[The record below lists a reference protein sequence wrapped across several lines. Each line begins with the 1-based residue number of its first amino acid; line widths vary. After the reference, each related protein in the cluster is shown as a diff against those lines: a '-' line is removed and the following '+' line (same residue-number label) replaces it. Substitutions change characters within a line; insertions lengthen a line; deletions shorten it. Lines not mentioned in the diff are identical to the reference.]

1 MTIQRKKRLT
11 EVASNR
17 QQGVLVL
24 EDIHDPHNAAACL
37 RSADAFGFQYVYF
50 IFSGKDKSDAAPF
63 NPKRVG
69 KTTSS
74 SANKWLD
81 FKVFNSIKA
90 CVKELR
96 KQKYHIVATAL
107 TGKNLKSIEHAK
119 LDTPK
124 LAIILGNEHRGI
136 SAEAAELADE
146 CVYIPMRG
154 MVESF
159 NLSVAATLF
168 LYEITRQRQVKGMK
182 KYLLPAKEKAKLVK
196 EFLRRG
202 TK

>member
-11 EVASNR
+11 EVASKR

-37 RSADAFGFQYVYF
+37 RSADAFGFQNVYF
-50 IFSGKDKSDAAPF
+50 IFSGKNQSDATSF

-69 KTTSS
+69 KATSS

-81 FKVFNSIKA
+81 FKVFTSTKA
-90 CVKELR
+90 CIKELR

-107 TGKNLKSIEHAK
+107 TGKKRKSIEQVRFTA
-119 LDTPK
+119 PK

-136 SAEAAELADE
+136 SVEAAELADE

-168 LYEITRQRQVKGMK
+168 LYEITRQRQANGMK
-182 KYLLPAKEKAKLVK
+182 KYLLPAREKAKLVK

>member
-11 EVASNR
+11 EVVSNR

-37 RSADAFGFQYVYF
+37 RSADAFGFQNVYF

-81 FKVFNSIKA
+81 FKVFNSTKA
-90 CVKELR
+90 CIKELR

-107 TGKNLKSIEHAK
+107 TGRKLKSIEQAK
-119 LDTPK
+119 FDTPK

-136 SAEAAELADE
+136 STEAAELADE

-168 LYEITRQRQVKGMK
+168 LYEITRQRQIKGMK
-182 KYLLPAKEKAKLVK
+182 KYLLPTKEKAKLIK
-196 EFLRRG
+196 EFIRRG